1 MKFLIALLFSVNA
14 MAAFTPFPP
23 AAPPAN
29 SITAKGNL
37 LTSNGSA
44 QTEFAACTND
54 EILVWDA
61 AELTGMKCE
70 AKPVDTNAGTICSAG
85 EYLDGDGSC
94 QPAGGG
100 GGGGSTVSSIIYFY
114 KDSNNV
120 CYASPCVV
128 NTQGDF
134 SVSSMTLSGTT
145 YTINIPNGSFAASSR
160 VHCIGTGMPAASD
173 STNRFLFGAQKEQ
186 TLNANSSGGASI
198 QMEFLVPSTSAT
210 SGQWSRGLI
219 TCTGIAP

>member
-1 MKFLIALLFSVNA
+1 MKILIALLFTVNA
-14 MAAFTPFPP
+14 FAGFTPFPP
-23 AAPPAN
+23 AAPPAD

-37 LTSNGSA
+37 LTSDGSA
-44 QTEFAACTND
+44 QVEFTACADD

-61 AELTGMKCE
+61 AELSGMKCE
-70 AKPVDTNAGTICSAG
+70 AKPVA
-85 EYLDGDGSC
+85 
-94 QPAGGG
+94 
-100 GGGGSTVSSIIYFY
+100 GGGSTVSSVIYFY

-134 SVSSMTLSGTT
+134 TVSSMTLSGTT

-173 STNRFLFGAQKEQ
+173 SVNRFLFGAQKEQ
-186 TLNANSSGGASI
+186 TLNANASGGASI
-198 QMEFLVPSTSAT
+198 QMDFLVTSTSST